1 MMIENY
7 ISLISS
13 DELKVFILS
22 MLPITELRFSIPY
35 GYFIL
40 EMSVFKAA
48 IISII
53 GNILI
58 GYLII
63 LAIGPIMRSLKK
75 IYFFKKL
82 INSIFSITRKKGA
95 KIDKL
100 KFVGL
105 LFFVGIPMPFTG
117 VWTGS
122 LAAYL
127 FGLNTFKSMLTII
140 GGVFLSSTVVTFIS
154 YTSKEL
160 LLYFNIII

>member
-1 MMIENY
+1 MVENY

-13 DELKVFILS
+13 NELKVFILS
-22 MLPITELRFSIPY
+22 MLPIAELRFSIPY

-40 EMSVFKAA
+40 EMPIFKTA
-48 IISII
+48 ILSII

-63 LAIGPIMRSLKK
+63 IAIGPIMSNIRK
-75 IYFFKKL
+75 IYLFKKV
-82 INSIFSITRKKGA
+82 INRIFSITRRKGA
-95 KIDKL
+95 RIDKL
-100 KFVGL
+100 KFFGL
-105 LFFVGIPMPFTG
+105 LLFVGIPMPFTG

-127 FGLNTFKSMLTII
+127 FGLNTFKSILTII
-140 GGVFLSSTVVTFIS
+140 GGVLLSSSIVTFICFS
-154 YTSKEL
+154 SKEL

>member
-1 MMIENY
+1 MVENY

-13 DELKVFILS
+13 NELKVFILS

-40 EMSVFKAA
+40 EMPIFKTA
-48 IISII
+48 ILSII

-63 LAIGPIMRSLKK
+63 IAIGPIMNNIRKIYLFKK
-75 IYFFKKL
+75 I
-82 INSIFSITRKKGA
+82 INRIFSITRRKGA
-95 KIDKL
+95 RIDKL
-100 KFVGL
+100 KFFGL
-105 LFFVGIPMPFTG
+105 LLFVGIPMPFTG

-127 FGLNTFKSMLTII
+127 FGLNTFKSILTVI
-140 GGVFLSSTVVTFIS
+140 GGVLLSSSIVTFICFS
-154 YTSKEL
+154 SKEL

>member
-1 MMIENY
+1 MIENY

-13 DELKVFILS
+13 NELKVFILS

-35 GYFIL
+35 GYFVL
-40 EMSVFKAA
+40 EMSVFKTA
-48 IISII
+48 ILSII

-63 LAIGPIMRSLKK
+63 IAIGPIMNKVRK
-75 IYFFKKL
+75 IYFLKR
-82 INSIFSITRKKGA
+82 IIDRIFSITRKKGA
-95 KIDKL
+95 RIDKL
-100 KFVGL
+100 KFIGL
-105 LFFVGIPMPFTG
+105 LLFVGIPMPFTG

-127 FGLNTFKSMLTII
+127 FGLNTFKSILSII
-140 GGVFLSSTVVTFIS
+140 GGVLLSSSIITFICIS
-154 YTSKEL
+154 SKEL

>member
-1 MMIENY
+1 MVENY

-13 DELKVFILS
+13 NELKVFILS

-40 EMSVFKAA
+40 EMPIFKTA
-48 IISII
+48 ILSII

-58 GYLII
+58 GYFII
-63 LAIGPIMRSLKK
+63 IAIGPIMSNIRK
-75 IYFFKKL
+75 IYLFKKV
-82 INSIFSITRKKGA
+82 INSIFSITRRKGA
-95 KIDKL
+95 RIDKL
-100 KFVGL
+100 KFFGL
-105 LFFVGIPMPFTG
+105 LLFVGIPMPFTG

-127 FGLNTFKSMLTII
+127 FGLNTFKSILTII
-140 GGVFLSSTVVTFIS
+140 GGVLLSSSIVTFICFS
-154 YTSKEL
+154 SKEL